1 MHQPTR
7 KQILLTGSSCLAL
20 PFLESFSEKKES
32 SLPTKKMIFIGTG
45 FGFTKETFFPTK
57 AGKFSE
63 IGLTEGLSPLER
75 YKNEVT
81 MVSHLT
87 NLGAID
93 PHGGSTSYL
102 TGANVSGTPGKRFF
116 NSISCDQLAAKHL
129 GTNTRYRSL
138 VLTADKD
145 TKVGSFGHG
154 KGTSL
159 SWDQDG
165 KPIPGIDNP
174 LKLYQKLFSAEEET
188 PEQIEQR
195 LAKKQSILD
204 IVGLNA
210 TAIKTKLSK
219 VDQNQLEQYFQ
230 SLRQIELDL
239 ALEAKWSKVP
249 KPTTNLPAPDKK
261 LFGID
266 QVKKMFDL
274 LAIGLQNNSTHVASY
289 RLPVDSIIQS
299 MGIKVSGH
307 NLSHYHKHEQRTI
320 DSKKRDK
327 QLTELFAYFIDR
339 LKEKSLNHQSLF
351 DHCIVSFG
359 SNLRSSHDLKNLP
372 CLLTGGGIAN
382 LRRGEHIM
390 LKKHDTPLANLWLT
404 LIQESGVNLTKFSHS
419 NGRIDEI
426 LT

>member
-1 MHQPTR
+1 
-7 KQILLTGSSCLAL
+7 
-20 PFLESFSEKKES
+20 
-32 SLPTKKMIFIGTG
+32 MIFIGTG

-63 IGLTEGLSPLER
+63 IGLTEGLSPLEK
-75 YKNEVT
+75 YKHEIT
-81 MVSHLT
+81 MISHLT

-102 TGANVSGTPGKRFF
+102 TGANVSGTPGKRFY
-116 NSISCDQLAAKHL
+116 NSISCDQVAAKQL
-129 GTNTRYRSL
+129 GATTRYRSL
-138 VLTADKD
+138 VLTASND
-145 TKVGSFGHG
+145 TKVGHFGHG

-174 LKLYQKLFSAEEET
+174 LKLYQKLFSAEKET

-195 LAKKQSILD
+195 LAHKRSILD
-204 IVGLNA
+204 IVGVNA
-210 TAIKTKLSK
+210 TNIKTKLSK

-249 KPTTNLPAPDKK
+249 KPTTKLRAPDTK
-261 LFGID
+261 LHGVE
-266 QVKKMFDL
+266 QVKKIFDL
-274 LAIGLQNNSTHVASY
+274 LAIGLQNNSTHIATY
-289 RLPVDSIIQS
+289 RLPVDPIVES
-299 MGIKVSGH
+299 MGIKTSGH

-320 DSKKRDK
+320 DSKKRDQ
-327 QLTELFAYFIDR
+327 QLTLLLAYFLDR
-339 LKEKSLNHQSLF
+339 LKEKNSSDGSNLYDQCL
-351 DHCIVSFG
+351 VSFG
-359 SNLRSSHDLKNLP
+359 SNLRSSHELKNLP
-372 CLLTGGGIAN
+372 CILTGGSLTK
-382 LRRGEHIM
+382 LRKGEHIM

-404 LIQESGVNLTKFSHS
+404 LMQESGVDISEFSHS
-419 NGRIDEI
+419 TGRIEEI